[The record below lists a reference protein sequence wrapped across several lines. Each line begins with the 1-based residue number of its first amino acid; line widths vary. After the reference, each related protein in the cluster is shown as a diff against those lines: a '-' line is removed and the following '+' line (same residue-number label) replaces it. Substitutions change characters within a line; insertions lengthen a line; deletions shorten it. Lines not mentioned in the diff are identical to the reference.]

1 MESFFSRY
9 RNALVL
15 IAVLL
20 AQVIALATQ
29 VRRPGQNASDRGG
42 VLLIR
47 AWVVGLVSP
56 PERLLHTSGHGIRG
70 LWTNYIDLIHVRQQ
84 NKSLQSQLDSLR
96 IEEASMAED
105 ARQAQR
111 LQALLGFQEKY
122 IYKTVAAQVIGTS
135 GTEQSYVLFIDKGA
149 KDGIAAD
156 MPVITPDGII
166 GKTRDVFDHTSQVL
180 EISDATSGAGV
191 IMSDTR
197 IQGVLRGNSWGQP
210 EIVNLSP
217 DGRIKS
223 GEPVVTSGGD
233 SIYPRGLAV
242 GTVDRVVSQPEG
254 TLVNVLIKPAANL
267 ERLEEVLIITS
278 TGSQMPSAMQQD
290 LSDAQQRA
298 SDILAERL
306 PSREDPNAPQT
317 NPAGPG
323 AATQPAPA
331 TGPDTSLPTPPPQPP
346 PAVHADKYSSSAVL
360 PAEDMVPGQRVS
372 NQSVLPAPAASGSAT
387 TAPSPATNPAPVNR
401 REPTPPKSSGAAP
414 GTTNSASGAATTPAR
429 KKPPSPPPPPA
440 APDSNPATLPKPATP
455 QGTKPAASQNT
466 QPTAPQSTQSS
477 TPQGRF

>member
-20 AQVIALATQ
+20 AQVIGLATQ
-29 VRRPGQNASDRGG
+29 VHRPGQSASDKGG
-42 VLLIR
+42 VRLIR
-47 AWVVGLVSP
+47 AWEIGLISV
-56 PERLLHTSGHGIRG
+56 PEGILHGIGHGIRG
-70 LWTNYIDLIHVRQQ
+70 SWMNYVDLIHVRQQ
-84 NKSLQSQLDSLR
+84 NKSLQAQLDALR
-96 IEEASMAED
+96 LEEASMAED

-135 GTEQSYVLFIDKGA
+135 GTEQSYVLYIDKGT

-156 MPVITPDGII
+156 MPVITPDGIV

-191 IMSDTR
+191 IMADTR
-197 IQGVLRGNSWGQP
+197 IQGVLRGNTWGQP

-217 DGRIKS
+217 DNRIKP

-278 TGSQMPSAMQQD
+278 TGSQMPAAMQQD

-317 NPAGPG
+317 SAGQNANG
-323 AATQPAPA
+323 QSTPA
-331 TGPDTSLPTPPPQPP
+331 TGGETSLPTPPPQPP
-346 PAVHADKYSSSAVL
+346 PAAHPDRFSTSSIL
-360 PAEDMVPGQRVS
+360 PADEMVPGQRATGQAPPAGSGATPS
-372 NQSVLPAPAASGSAT
+372 NAAPAPAPVKRHEATAPNATGTGAPASGSASGVAA
-387 TAPSPATNPAPVNR
+387 APAKRKPVTPAESAPETPSKPANGQLKTGQPEARQPAT
-401 REPTPPKSSGAAP
+401 
-414 GTTNSASGAATTPAR
+414 
-429 KKPPSPPPPPA
+429 
-440 APDSNPATLPKPATP
+440 
-455 QGTKPAASQNT
+455 
-466 QPTAPQSTQSS
+466 PQSTQS
-477 TPQGRF
+477 TAPQGRV

>member
-1 MESFFSRY
+1 MESFFTRY

-20 AQVIALATQ
+20 AQVIGLATQ
-29 VRRPGQNASDRGG
+29 VRRPGQSAADKGG
-42 VLLIR
+42 VRLIR
-47 AWVVGLVSP
+47 AWIVGLVSP
-56 PERLLHTSGHGIRG
+56 PERLLHATGHGLRG
-70 LWTNYIDLIHVRQQ
+70 LWMNYFDLIHVRQQ
-84 NKSLQSQLDSLR
+84 NKSLQAQLDSLR
-96 IEEASMAED
+96 LEEDSLAED

-149 KDGIAAD
+149 KDGLAAD
-156 MPVITPDGII
+156 MPVITPDGIV
-166 GKTRDVFDHTSQVL
+166 GKTRDVFEHTSQVL

-191 IMSDTR
+191 IMADTR
-197 IQGVLRGNSWGQP
+197 IQGVLHGNSWGQP

-217 DGRIKS
+217 DTRIKA

-267 ERLEEVLIITS
+267 ERLEEVLVITN

-290 LSDAQQRA
+290 LSDAEQRA

-317 NPAGPG
+317 NAAGQSG
-323 AATQPAPA
+323 QSGQAAPVTS
-331 TGPDTSLPTPPPQPP
+331 GPDFSLPTEPPQPP
-346 PAVHADKYSSSAVL
+346 PAIHPDKYSTSTVL
-360 PAEDMVPGQRVS
+360 PAEEMVPGQRRS
-372 NQSVLPAPAASGSAT
+372 NSVAPPAATPSASGTSGPAPASGAT
-387 TAPSPATNPAPVNR
+387 ANPVKKKPAPPATAAPTPAPADSSPAAQ
-401 REPTPPKSSGAAP
+401 PK
-414 GTTNSASGAATTPAR
+414 
-429 KKPPSPPPPPA
+429 PA
-440 APDSNPATLPKPATP
+440 APQAPAP
-455 QGTKPAASQNT
+455 QNT
-466 QPTAPQSTQSS
+466 PPSTPPTV
-477 TPQGRF
+477 PQGRN